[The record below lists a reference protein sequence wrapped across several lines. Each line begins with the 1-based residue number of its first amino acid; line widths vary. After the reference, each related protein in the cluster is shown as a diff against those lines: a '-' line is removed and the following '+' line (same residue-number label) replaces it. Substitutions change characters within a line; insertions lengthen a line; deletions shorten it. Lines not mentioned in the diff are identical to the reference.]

1 MPGTPQAFCEE
12 IVDRPV
18 RERTRPLRVR
28 EKVPWEEQ
36 HLIPI
41 PRAAIQGT
49 GPFSGK
55 WPLSVIFPIPPM
67 HLDPCLLA
75 DQMRKSRSTEA
86 QIERAVKALKK
97 KLSAWRRDGWN
108 RFRNRFQVRD
118 HHGSW
123 VSAMDSSDLVIY
135 KGDQPGRRLRWKAVR
150 SLPRRAAAPPRRP
163 ARAAHAAHATDCS

>member
-1 MPGTPQAFCEE
+1 MPGTPAAFGEE

-18 RERTRPLRVR
+18 RERTRPFRVR

-49 GPFSGK
+49 GTFSGK

-118 HHGSW
+118 HHGNW
-123 VSAMDSSDLVIY
+123 VSAMNCSDLVIY

-150 SLPRRAAAPPRRP
+150 PLLRRP
-163 ARAAHAAHATDCS
+163 APPPRARRARRARR

>member
-1 MPGTPQAFCEE
+1 MPGTPAAFGEE

-18 RERTRPLRVR
+18 RERTRPFRVR

-55 WPLSVIFPIPPM
+55 WPLSVIFPMPPM

-75 DQMRKSRSTEA
+75 DEMRNK
-86 QIERAVKALKK
+86 EREE
-97 KLSAWRRDGWN
+97 
-108 RFRNRFQVRD
+108 
-118 HHGSW
+118 
-123 VSAMDSSDLVIY
+123 
-135 KGDQPGRRLRWKAVR
+135 
-150 SLPRRAAAPPRRP
+150 
-163 ARAAHAAHATDCS
+163 